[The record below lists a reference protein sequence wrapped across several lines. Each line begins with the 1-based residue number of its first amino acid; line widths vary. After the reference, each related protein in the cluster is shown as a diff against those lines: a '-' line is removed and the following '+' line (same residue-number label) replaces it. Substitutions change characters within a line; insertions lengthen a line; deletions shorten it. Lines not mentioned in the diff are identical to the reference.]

1 VSASKDVKLRAMK
14 IRVLVLLAIAACS
27 DTTPVVPVLGTPD
40 AAAPKRDAEGVM
52 LDARAPE
59 IDGGRGEGDAACEP
73 KPPAFDGGNPC
84 GALAFGQPVVNAGPV
99 NLDGGTDA
107 GYLGGMLLPGIY
119 DAVVYERASGGG
131 GSWRETFVVDGAGQF
146 TRTRVI
152 DTGGAGGP
160 GPTTYRAGTY
170 TLSGSSIQLKPT
182 CAFSGDA
189 GVDAG
194 TDTLPYEA
202 LPGTCGASTVYRF
215 GATGLRITLKRRE

>member
-1 VSASKDVKLRAMK
+1 MKTRAF
-14 IRVLVLLAIAACS
+14 VLLALAACS
-27 DTTPVVPVLGTPD
+27 DSVPVVPVSVIPD
-40 AAAPKRDAEGVM
+40 AAVPKRDADA
-52 LDARAPE
+52 LSDARAPV
-59 IDGGRGEGDAACEP
+59 DSGGGEVDAACAP

-84 GALAFGQPVVNAGPV
+84 GALAFGQAAVNAGPV

-107 GYLGGMLLPGIY
+107 GYVGGMLLPGIY

-170 TLSGSSIQLKPT
+170 TLSGKDIQLKPT
-182 CAFSGDA
+182 CAFTGDA
-189 GVDAG
+189 GIDAG

-202 LPGTCGASTVYRF
+202 LPGTCGASTLYRY
-215 GATGLRITLKRRE
+215 GVSGLRVTLKRRE